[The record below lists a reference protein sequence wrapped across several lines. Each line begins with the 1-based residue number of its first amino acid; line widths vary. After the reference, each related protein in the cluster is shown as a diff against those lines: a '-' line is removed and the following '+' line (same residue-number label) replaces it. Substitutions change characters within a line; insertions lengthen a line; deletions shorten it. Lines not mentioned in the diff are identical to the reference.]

1 MEAMELNY
9 LRYDDSPIIIAKNV
23 MSIGLIIFNL
33 KKCDLFFLI
42 KKMIYDTYNVIFID
56 L

>member
-1 MEAMELNY
+1 
-9 LRYDDSPIIIAKNV
+9 
-23 MSIGLIIFNL
+23 MSIDLIIFNL
-33 KKCDLFFLI
+33 KNVIYFFSL

>member
-1 MEAMELNY
+1 
-9 LRYDDSPIIIAKNV
+9 
-23 MSIGLIIFNL
+23 MSIDLIIFNL
-33 KKCDLFFLI
+33 KNVIYFFI